1 MKKRALSLL
10 LALVLLIFNGILAL
24 VALLNMY
31 SMLTQVRVTAEIQ
44 YSSFLD
50 LYLFVA
56 VLEFVMLVFIMPAIT
71 AGSISGERERQ
82 TLDLMLSTKMTP
94 MQIVM
99 GKLMAS
105 MQNKEISFGSLYKM
119 AIYTR
124 TAPLLLKMVYMWI
137 PVSIPF
143 FVLINMGI
151 SCFYMWKAIEVAAED
166 RKPIEII
173 L

>member
-1 MKKRALSLL
+1 MAKMRLL
-10 LALVLLIFNGILAL
+10 TFMG
-24 VALLNMY
+24 M
-31 SMLTQVRVTAEIQ
+31 
-44 YSSFLD
+44 
-50 LYLFVA
+50 A
-56 VLEFVMLVFIMPAIT
+56 VE
-71 AGSISGERERQ
+71 
-82 TLDLMLSTKMTP
+82 
-94 MQIVM
+94 
-99 GKLMAS
+99 
-105 MQNKEISFGSLYKM
+105 NKEISFGSLYKM